1 MTGLRS
7 DHLPDNIATSDS
19 FSWSVGLESRWD
31 YEGIQTSCL
40 RSGQGLID
48 SVVDGL
54 PGEAVANLIL

>member
-7 DHLPDNIATSDS
+7 EHTPDNIATSDS
-19 FSWSVGLESRWD
+19 FSRSEGLGSRWD

-40 RSGQGLID
+40 RSGQGFID
-48 SVVDGL
+48 GVVDGL